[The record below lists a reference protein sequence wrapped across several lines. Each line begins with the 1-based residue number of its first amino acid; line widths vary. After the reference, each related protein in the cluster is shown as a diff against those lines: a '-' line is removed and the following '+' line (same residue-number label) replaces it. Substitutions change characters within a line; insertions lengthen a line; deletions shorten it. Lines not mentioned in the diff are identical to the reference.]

1 MAIAVK
7 WRHNVAS
14 LSMSRPLL
22 RLLSSGQR
30 RQIFY
35 KVDMMLKQK
44 MMLVLLLTAQV
55 VLYPTLTH
63 AQKTTPPAPAAAA
76 PASSKAAPNAQD
88 YDPTKQS
95 PLPPSAAETTTTA
108 NRTLLWEVKSKK
120 GNTVYLF
127 GTIHVGKSSF
137 YPLPASVDNAFK
149 QSAKLVV
156 EANIMDQKDGAEIA
170 RLIEL
175 PKGETVA
182 KHISPQLL
190 ARLKTQLSAN
200 KIPYDNVANMR
211 PVMLG
216 GMLPIVEFIKLGY
229 EMNQGLDFKLLER
242 AIAEKKPIKE
252 LETALGQIKLLTGM
266 SPIMQEAFLDNA
278 VTSLEQ
284 GKGALQVGNIV
295 NAWQKGDPKL
305 LAQFADEASRDGKM
319 TDALNETLL
328 AGRHPAMLEKIEGYL
343 ASEDTHFIAVGSL
356 HLVGRGGLI
365 EMLKALGYSVAQL

>member
-1 MAIAVK
+1 M
-7 WRHNVAS
+7 
-14 LSMSRPLL
+14 L
-22 RLLSSGQR
+22 R
-30 RQIFY
+30 
-35 KVDMMLKQK
+35 QK
-44 MMLVLLLTAQV
+44 MMLVMLFTAHMM
-55 VLYPTLTH
+55 LYPAIIH
-63 AQKTTPPAPAAAA
+63 AQKATPTAPTVPSAAPTPAPINSKTA
-76 PASSKAAPNAQD
+76 PKAED

-95 PLPPSAAETTTTA
+95 PLPASASATAPARATMPAAATPAE

-149 QSAKLVV
+149 QSAQLVV
-156 EANIMDQKDGAEIA
+156 EANIMEQKDGAEIA

-182 KHISPQLL
+182 KHIRPALL
-190 ARLKTQLSAN
+190 ARLKALLSAN
-200 KIPYDNVANMR
+200 KIPYESVANMR

-216 GMLPIVEFIKLGY
+216 GMLPIIEFVKLGY

-266 SPIMQEAFLDNA
+266 SSIMQEAFLENA
-278 VTSLEQ
+278 VVSLEL
-284 GKGALQVGNIV
+284 GKGATQVANIV

-305 LAQFADEASRDGKM
+305 LAQFADEASRDGKLA
-319 TDALNETLL
+319 DALNETLL
-328 AGRHPAMLEKIEGYL
+328 AGRHPAMVEKIEGYL
-343 ASEDTHFIAVGSL
+343 ASEDIHFVAVGSL
-356 HLVGRGGLI
+356 HLVGRGGLVEI
-365 EMLKALGYSVAQL
+365 LKALGYSVTQL